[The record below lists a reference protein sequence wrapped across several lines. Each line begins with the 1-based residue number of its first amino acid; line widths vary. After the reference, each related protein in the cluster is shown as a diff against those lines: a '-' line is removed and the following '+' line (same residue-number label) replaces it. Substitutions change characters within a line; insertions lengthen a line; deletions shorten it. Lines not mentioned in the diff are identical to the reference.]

1 MNNHT
6 NQEFLIV
13 TGLSGAGKSKAVNA
27 LEDIGFFCVDN
38 LPPQLLFTFTKL
50 IMDSKEKR
58 DKIAVVLD
66 IRLGSSFK
74 DVIGI
79 LDNLKNEHINY
90 QILFIDADTEVL
102 ERRFQETRRKHPL
115 FESFNTP
122 NITAAIES
130 ERKIMIPIREKADFV
145 IDTSNVMS
153 SQFKERIA
161 TLFMKDA
168 GYSLKI
174 YATSFGFK
182 YGIPN
187 EADLVFDVRC
197 LPNPFYVPDLK
208 PLTGLDKEVHNF
220 VMRFH
225 QATELQ
231 NKLFDLID
239 FLIPLYLTEGKSQLT
254 IAVGC
259 TGGKHR
265 SVLFAELIN
274 KHLIENGHPCAV
286 FHRDIRK

>member
-1 MNNHT
+1 MNNYDK
-6 NQEFLIV
+6 QEFLIV
-13 TGLSGAGKSKAVNA
+13 TGLSGAGKTKAVNA

-58 DKIAVVLD
+58 GKIAVVLD

-74 DVIGI
+74 DVIGVI
-79 LDNLKNEHINY
+79 ENLKHEHINY
-90 QILFIDADTEVL
+90 QILFIDADTEIL

-115 FESFNTP
+115 AESFNTS
-122 NITAAIES
+122 NITAAIEA
-130 ERKIMIPIREKADFV
+130 ERKIMLPLREKADFV

-153 SQFKERIA
+153 SQFKERIIN
-161 TLFMKDA
+161 LFMNNVES
-168 GYSLKI
+168 SLKI

-187 EADLVFDVRC
+187 ESDLVFDVRC
-197 LPNPFYVPDLK
+197 LPNPFYIPELK
-208 PLTGLDKEVHNF
+208 HQTGLDKGVKDF
-220 VMRFH
+220 VMNFS
-225 QATELQ
+225 QATELK

-239 FLIPLYLTEGKSQLT
+239 FLIPLYITEGKSQLT
-254 IAVGC
+254 ISIGC
-259 TGGKHR
+259 TGGRHR
-265 SVLFAELIN
+265 SVLFSELIN
-274 KHLIENGHPCAV
+274 KHLIENGHACSV